1 MRLSAA
7 NTCRRLGSAVLFKKL
22 PRLQKFRSSDKKESH
37 ANIFVWL
44 FSFIFRVSD
53 LLSMAMAD
61 LYVSRKLNIQALL
74 ILVLQFF

>member
-37 ANIFVWL
+37 ANIFAWL

-53 LLSMAMAD
+53 VFE
-61 LYVSRKLNIQALL
+61 YGYGRVSRKLNIQALL